1 MTPLNYQSEEEEE
14 AMQQQQSSPS
24 MNKKNPINNRKNND
38 GGGGGGRGVNFKNT
52 RIVNMLFSTVLFGLG
67 LLFLIVG
74 IIFVTVYYYPYSLT
88 NFSTILCA
96 GLFIAF
102 GSVVIIIALLNIV
115 LVRLEKNQLVIL
127 TTFVALVLFIIL
139 LIVGIW
145 GLIATLSNNMSYEV
159 RQNMQDTISN
169 YDQSNMYHFSTQKIN
184 WIQQT
189 FNCCGIINYMDWKS
203 VFVNSYGPYGFQQ
216 QFQPNYYLNQVN
228 LKFFRNLKILLIE

>member
-1 MTPLNYQSEEEEE
+1 MSSLNYHQNPEEEEE
-14 AMQQQQSSPS
+14 SLAMQQYSPQGS
-24 MNKKNPINNRKNND
+24 RNNSYNAKFANNNPINRKND
-38 GGGGGGRGVNFKNT
+38 SGGGGKGGGGLNFQNT

-74 IIFVTVYYYPYSLT
+74 IIFVTVYYYPYSFT

-102 GSVVIIIALLNIV
+102 GSVVMIIAVINII
-115 LVRLEKNQLVIL
+115 LVRLERNQLVIL

-139 LIVGIW
+139 LIIGIW
-145 GLIATLSNNMSYEV
+145 GLIATTSNSMSYEV

-184 WIQQT
+184 WVQQT
-189 FNCCGIINYMDWKS
+189 FNCCGIVNYMDWKS
-203 VFVNSYGPYGFQQ
+203 VFVNSYGPNGYQQ
-216 QFQPNYYLNQVN
+216 QFQPNYYLNQV
-228 LKFFRNLKILLIE
+228 R